1 MKQNYTINTKHFSPM
16 NHPAWRYRDIYVKEF
31 NVHEDQDLLF
41 AYCSNSNIMS
51 LLIFDYEKNK
61 IDEYDIH
68 TRDLLA
74 THYSSDLSRLKP
86 MVSFFKE
93 SIFIPTLNR
102 HETVKVLLFSFRLQ
116 DQNYDIG
123 PLYFL
128 QEAEDP
134 KYVWLYNSQLDFNYQ
149 HSTENSAK
157 IYCDLFEY
165 FNFKVLKVYGDSIIT
180 FMNKGNRIDVD
191 YHSSA
196 SKQNIL
202 YPKQVSDYQRTVSF
216 HIDYDNKEL
225 SNQYIE
231 QCINVLIQLMNSSKP
246 DVFLRHIKLNHYFLH
261 WFKEEESNLS
271 DNPSK

>member
-16 NHPAWRYRDIYVKEF
+16 NHPSWKYRDFYVKEF
-31 NVHEDQDLLF
+31 NVEKDQDLLF

-51 LLIFDYEKNK
+51 LLIFDYEQNK

-86 MVSFFKE
+86 MVNFFKE

-116 DQNYDIG
+116 YQDYDIG

-128 QEAEDP
+128 QDAEDP
-134 KYVWLYNSQLDFNYQ
+134 KQVLLYNTQLDFNYH
-149 HSTENSAK
+149 HSTENSAN
-157 IYCDLFEY
+157 IYRDLFEY
-165 FNFKVLKVYGDSIIT
+165 FDFKVLKVYGDSTIT
-180 FMNKGNRIDVD
+180 FTNKGNRINID
-191 YHSSA
+191 YHSLT
-196 SKQNIL
+196 SKQDVHFQ
-202 YPKQVSDYQRTVSF
+202 KQMGEYQRTISF
-216 HIDYDNKEL
+216 NIDYDNKEL

-231 QCINVLIQLMNSSKP
+231 QCIQVLFQLMNSSKP
-246 DVFLRHIKLNHYFLH
+246 DVFLRHIKLNHFFLH
-261 WFKEEESNLS
+261 WLKEDSSTTSS
-271 DNPSK
+271 DK